1 MINFLRSQKNN
12 NIREKEGNKQENELL
27 EKRSVE
33 YHRQQKIEESEWA
46 SEKLKEIYELIYGF
60 YIDLVEVSRKTNIN
74 LKGNIADDT
83 NQIKEL
89 ANYYQQYLEQSQ
101 YRLEEKL
108 RLYSLVK
115 LNAPQLKSDI
125 PIYWEIIRSVE
136 TKIRKFHGYIFN
148 CLEGYS
154 IYSLDVYQT
163 IKGELD
169 TELSN
174 ITNFLTEISQKIKNE
189 DGKLKQ

>member
-1 MINFLRSQKNN
+1 MINFLRSQKNK
-12 NIREKEGNKQENELL
+12 NIREKEGDKQENEPL

-33 YHRQQKIEESEWA
+33 YHRQQKIEESEWT
-46 SEKLKEIYELIYGF
+46 SEKLKEIYELIYSF
-60 YIDLVEVSRKTNIN
+60 YIDLVELNRKTNIN

-115 LNAPQLKSDI
+115 LNAPQLKNDI
-125 PIYWEIIRSVE
+125 PTYWEIIRSVE
-136 TKIRKFHGYIFN
+136 TKIRKFYGYIFN

-163 IKGELD
+163 IKEELY

-174 ITNFLTEISQKIKNE
+174 ITNFLTKISKKIKNK
-189 DGKLKQ
+189 DDKLKQ